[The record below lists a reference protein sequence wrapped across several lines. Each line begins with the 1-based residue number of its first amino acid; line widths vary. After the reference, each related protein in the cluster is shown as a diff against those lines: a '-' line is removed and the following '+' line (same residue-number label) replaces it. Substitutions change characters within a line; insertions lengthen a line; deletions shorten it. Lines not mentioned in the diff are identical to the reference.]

1 MRGEAWGSKEMLCAM
16 CTLISGAASKAIRKR
31 ARAAAYAPDKGCCPV
46 TSSGAISDVIK
57 CNQRRHQGAARCDQ
71 ADDLSEGL
79 ESARSTARSPEGIET
94 RLHAVCHY
102 GSCDAC
108 DGPGVELRGRP
119 RVGLG
124 VAEPCL
130 RTVDSHAG
138 QAGASAWS
146 SLFRGG
152 TRTRGGTPRLIAP
165 SRLVICRAPRRGQ
178 PGGGPRSR
186 GACRRARV
194 SFMLS
199 VCYSYPATEYTF
211 LGTAAVAARH
221 GRPSGPDWT
230 LRTRPPSVPGAT
242 RASSPAPGPCS
253 TLSRLTSAMHVAL
266 ISPFCREGAAKG
278 VLHPA
283 SPRPPHASTTLS
295 MRRVLP
301 RRTAIAAS
309 TPAASSPPVLPPSIP
324 SSSWPSCMLARL
336 R

>member
-1 MRGEAWGSKEMLCAM
+1 MFADRGLPRGASRSVGVVLLVSGRNPSEGRNPSPYRAVSSRHL
-16 CTLISGAASKAIRKR
+16 SGAA
-31 ARAAAYAPDKGCCPV
+31 ARPAG
-46 TSSGAISDVIK
+46 G
-57 CNQRRHQGAARCDQ
+57 R
-71 ADDLSEGL
+71 
-79 ESARSTARSPEGIET
+79 SARSR
-94 RLHAVCHY
+94 
-102 GSCDAC
+102 
-108 DGPGVELRGRP
+108 GVP
-119 RVGLG
+119 
-124 VAEPCL
+124 A
-130 RTVDSHAG
+130 
-138 QAGASAWS
+138 
-146 SLFRGG
+146 
-152 TRTRGGTPRLIAP
+152 
-165 SRLVICRAPRRGQ
+165 
-178 PGGGPRSR
+178 
-186 GACRRARV
+186 RARIV
-194 SFMLS
+194 YVIGS
-199 VCYSYPATEYTF
+199 CYSYPATEYTF

-266 ISPFCREGAAKG
+266 ISPFCQEGAAKG

>member
-1 MRGEAWGSKEMLCAM
+1 MVLLVSGRNPSEGRNPSPYRAVSSCPLSDVGR
-16 CTLISGAASKAIRKR
+16 GAAAGSGPCG
-31 ARAAAYAPDKGCCPV
+31 ARAD
-46 TSSGAISDVIK
+46 
-57 CNQRRHQGAARCDQ
+57 RRV
-71 ADDLSEGL
+71 S
-79 ESARSTARSPEGIET
+79 
-94 RLHAVCHY
+94 
-102 GSCDAC
+102 
-108 DGPGVELRGRP
+108 
-119 RVGLG
+119 
-124 VAEPCL
+124 
-130 RTVDSHAG
+130 
-138 QAGASAWS
+138 
-146 SLFRGG
+146 
-152 TRTRGGTPRLIAP
+152 TRGF
-165 SRLVICRAPRRGQ
+165 V
-178 PGGGPRSR
+178 
-186 GACRRARV
+186 V
-194 SFMLS
+194 SLLS
-199 VCYSYPATEYTF
+199 VCYGYPVTGYTSHTF
-211 LGTAAVAARH
+211 WGTAAVAARH

>member
-31 ARAAAYAPDKGCCPV
+31 ARAAWRRIRAPDQGCCPV
-46 TSSGAISDVIK
+46 TSSGAISDVI
-57 CNQRRHQGAARCDQ
+57 RVAARCDQ

-79 ESARSTARSPEGIET
+79 ESARSTARSPKGIET

-152 TRTRGGTPRLIAP
+152 TPRLIAP

-178 PGGGPRSR
+178 PGGGPPGR

-199 VCYSYPATEYTF
+199 VPVTVIRQRSIHFWAPPQSLHGMVVRLDQTGLCGPGPRPCRARPA
-211 LGTAAVAARH
+211 LH
-221 GRPSGPDWT
+221 
-230 LRTRPPSVPGAT
+230 RPP
-242 RASSPAPGPCS
+242 
-253 TLSRLTSAMHVAL
+253 
-266 ISPFCREGAAKG
+266 
-278 VLHPA
+278 
-283 SPRPPHASTTLS
+283 
-295 MRRVLP
+295 
-301 RRTAIAAS
+301 
-309 TPAASSPPVLPPSIP
+309 
-324 SSSWPSCMLARL
+324 LARAQRSL
-336 R
+336 G

>member
-124 VAEPCL
+124 VALSLVCGPWTPTRGKPERRRGPPFSGRNPSEGRNPSPYRAVSSCPL
-130 RTVDSHAG
+130 SGAARRLGPVAG
-138 QAGASAWS
+138 VRGAGARIARCYRFVFCLLLRFSGNGVYICGHCS
-146 SLFRGG
+146 PQSLHGMVVRLDQTGLCG
-152 TRTRGGTPRLIAP
+152 PPPRP
-165 SRLVICRAPRRGQ
+165 CRAP
-178 PGGGPRSR
+178 
-186 GACRRARV
+186 
-194 SFMLS
+194 
-199 VCYSYPATEYTF
+199 
-211 LGTAAVAARH
+211 TAALH
-221 GRPSGPDWT
+221 
-230 LRTRPPSVPGAT
+230 RPP
-242 RASSPAPGPCS
+242 
-253 TLSRLTSAMHVAL
+253 
-266 ISPFCREGAAKG
+266 
-278 VLHPA
+278 
-283 SPRPPHASTTLS
+283 
-295 MRRVLP
+295 
-301 RRTAIAAS
+301 
-309 TPAASSPPVLPPSIP
+309 
-324 SSSWPSCMLARL
+324 LARAQRSL
-336 R
+336 G

>member
-1 MRGEAWGSKEMLCAM
+1 MTS
-16 CTLISGAASKAIRKR
+16 SSAIR
-31 ARAAAYAPDKGCCPV
+31 
-46 TSSGAISDVIK
+46 DVI
-57 CNQRRHQGAARCDQ
+57 RVAARCDQ

-124 VAEPCL
+124 VAL
-130 RTVDSHAG
+130 
-138 QAGASAWS
+138 
-146 SLFRGG
+146 SLVCGPW
-152 TRTRGGTPRLIAP
+152 TPTRGKPERRRGPPCFGAEPERGAEPLAL
-165 SRLVICRAPRRGQ
+165 SRRLVLSFVGRRARC
-178 PGGGPRSR
+178 GGWV
-186 GACRRARV
+186 GACRARAPTAV
-194 SFMLS
+194 STIVVSRLLS
-199 VCYSYPATEYTF
+199 VCYGYPVTGYNTSHTF
-211 LGTAAVAARH
+211 WGTAAVAARH